1 LKFSIVTSVLNGATY
16 LSETIRS
23 VSGQS
28 HADFEH
34 LIIDA
39 GSDDGSHD
47 IALQAAKQDTRVRVF
62 SRPGE
67 ALYAS
72 LLWGLDQAE
81 GDILSWLNA
90 DDLYAPWALA
100 SVDEYLRRNS
110 KCDWLSGLPGC
121 WDSEGRLRFV
131 RPEGWHS
138 RRLIRQGWRHK
149 DLLGFLQ
156 QESMFFSRALYGR
169 LDGDERK
176 AITDCR
182 YAGDFVMW
190 KAFAARAK
198 LDVLP
203 TALGGFRRHGA
214 NQSVVN
220 MDAYMD
226 EVRKAGA
233 VFLPW
238 PLREL
243 AQFSHRAISAS
254 SAAKKAI
261 REDLDL

>member
-1 LKFSIVTSVLNGATY
+1 MKFSIVTSVLNGAAY
-16 LSETIRS
+16 LPETIRS

-28 HADFEH
+28 HGDFEH
-34 LIIDA
+34 IIIDA

-47 IALQAAKQDTRVRVF
+47 IALEAAAKDRRVRVF

-67 ALYAS
+67 AFYPS

-81 GDILSWLNA
+81 GDVLSWLNA
-90 DDLYAPWALA
+90 DDLYTPWTLA
-100 SVDEYLRRNS
+100 VAAEYLRRNEH
-110 KCDWLSGLPGC
+110 CEWLTGLPGC
-121 WDSEGRLRFV
+121 WDGEGRLRFV

-156 QESMFFSRALYGR
+156 QESMFFSRPLYGR
-169 LDGDERK
+169 LNTDERK
-176 AITDCR
+176 AIADCR
-182 YAGDFVMW
+182 YAGDFVLW
-190 KAFAARAK
+190 KAFASHAR
-198 LDVLP
+198 LEVLP

-214 NQSVVN
+214 NASVVN
-220 MDAYMD
+220 MDAYMS
-226 EVRKAGA
+226 EVKKAGA

-243 AQFSHRAISAS
+243 AQFAHRTMSAS
-254 SAAKKAI
+254 AAAKKAI
-261 REDLDL
+261 REDLEF